1 MDISFVIGNGISR
14 KKQPLKKL
22 KQYGKV
28 YACNYAAV
36 DVPCDDAIAV
46 DRAMIF
52 DLLSQHRLDCTLW
65 SRKKWCNTL
74 AHSTPIYAL
83 PDQIYPP
90 QSRWDREKHWG
101 SGTHSVWKAAQTD
114 ADIVVMLG
122 FDIWNK
128 GTNNNLYA
136 NRDHY
141 STDPVDP
148 RCWIYQLQQTFL
160 KHPNTSFVNIQ
171 GARWK
176 VPEEW
181 QHLENFSKDTYKNL
195 WAWLSE

>member
-1 MDISFVIGNGISR
+1 MDIRFVIGNGVSR
-14 KKQPLKKL
+14 KNQPLKKL
-22 KQYGKV
+22 KEHGKV

-36 DVPCDDAIAV
+36 DIPCDHGITV

-52 DLLSQHRLDCTLW
+52 DLLSQYRLDCKLW
-65 SRKKWCNTL
+65 SRKKWCNAL
-74 AHSTPIYAL
+74 SHSTTIHPL
-83 PDQIYPP
+83 PDQIYSP
-90 QSRWDREKHWG
+90 QVRWDAGRHWS
-101 SGTHSVWKAAQTD
+101 SGTHAVWKAAQD
-114 ADIVVMLG
+114 NADIVVMLG

-141 STDPVDP
+141 STNPVDP
-148 RCWIYQLQQTFL
+148 RRWIYQLQQTFL

-195 WAWLSE
+195 WEWLT